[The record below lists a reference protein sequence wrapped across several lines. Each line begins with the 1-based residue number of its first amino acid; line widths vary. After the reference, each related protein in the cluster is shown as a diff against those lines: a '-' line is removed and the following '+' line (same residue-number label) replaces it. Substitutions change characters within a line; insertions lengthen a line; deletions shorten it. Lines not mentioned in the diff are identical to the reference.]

1 MTAQD
6 AGTLNDIQPRRS
18 GVVSWFTQNW
28 NVQTVIAVGAVAF
41 AAASTFFTT
50 GYKIERLEEF
60 KVAHEAYHDKRANEL
75 AELAGRNDQR
85 FAGIDAQLRRV
96 DELTFRVARADESIS
111 STKEA
116 IGKLEGTVNS
126 LISDIRVMR
135 EILERMDSRRIIT
148 PRTNSH

>member
-1 MTAQD
+1 MALCD
-6 AGTLNDIQPRRS
+6 AEPLNKQAGRRT
-18 GVVSWFTQNW
+18 GVVSWLTQNW

-60 KVAHEAYHDKRANEL
+60 KATHEAYHKERSNEL
-75 AELAGRNDQR
+75 AELAGRNEQR

-126 LISDIRVMR
+126 LTSDIRVMR
-135 EILERMDSRRIIT
+135 EILERMDSRRLPS
-148 PRTNSH
+148 PRTPAN

>member
-1 MTAQD
+1 MALYD
-6 AGTLNDIQPRRS
+6 AEPLNKQAGRRT
-18 GVVSWFTQNW
+18 GVVSWLTQNW

-60 KVAHEAYHDKRANEL
+60 KAAHEAFHDKRANEL
-75 AELAGRNDQR
+75 AELAGRNEQR
-85 FAGIDAQLRRV
+85 FAGIDAQLRRL

-126 LISDIRVMR
+126 LTSDIRVMR
-135 EILERMDSRRIIT
+135 EILERMDSRRLPS
-148 PRTNSH
+148 PRTPAN